1 METNTSHISTWDRIM
16 MAITF
21 AEVGEHETARQLL
34 NENRKN
40 QRPDVRN
47 QKSEQRAEIRA

>member
-1 METNTSHISTWDRIM
+1 METSNPRISKWDRIM

-21 AEVGEHETARQLL
+21 AEVGEHETARELL
-34 NENRKN
+34 TEKRKE

-47 QKSEQRAEIRA
+47 RKVEQRPEMRA